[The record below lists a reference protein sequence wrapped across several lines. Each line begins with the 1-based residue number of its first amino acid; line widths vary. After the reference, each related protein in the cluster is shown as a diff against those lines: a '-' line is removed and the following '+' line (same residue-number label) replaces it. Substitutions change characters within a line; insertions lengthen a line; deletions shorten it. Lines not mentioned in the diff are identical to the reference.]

1 MAIKIPYDPVKAAQ
15 VNSLILSG
23 VDPEQ
28 AFQKIGIPEDE
39 YDAYQVS
46 EDANGKLSVGQSG
59 TTTRLDEAERADLQ
73 ARKAAEAAEIK
84 ATLAENARKKEEAIQ
99 QAAEARKLQEE
110 ADKKAYLSEEATQ
123 SRDAA
128 RSDYRAQRQAFLQSQ
143 GLENADAG
151 TQLKAIT
158 KASNTRDA
166 DGNSTFDKFK
176 TTAAQDALAE
186 KEAKQSAA
194 GQTAEAKVVND
205 QPPAVS
211 GAGQGNLSTT
221 PEAATPEA
229 LSADEEAKLAKS
241 NNGTTA
247 RELTATQEPNGTST
261 STSTPKSE
269 AGSAETATKDATQ
282 TEGKDT
288 VDASV
293 APASAVVPA
302 ALYYNKLHDFTGYT
316 YKITLWLLTAE
327 DYQKISSKPD
337 SFTPTHCLISSG
349 GGIPSVGTSAQ
360 SARHPDF
367 QEDFYFDNLSMS
379 TIVGLNAKT
388 KASNAVDIK
397 FTIVEPYGMTLLDR
411 LLSACQTSASCT
423 NYVDQPYLL
432 QIDFLSNPIE
442 ANQSGA
448 QGYVIDSKRIPI
460 KFMEFKIKPGAG
472 GTSYFVKA
480 MPYNHLGFIQSVAAV
495 PTPINVT
502 AKTVGEYFDSQK
514 DAALLFSADAIDQQN
529 RIESEINKLDIGSIG
544 EEELIAL
551 RSRLKAEIS
560 NVNSF
565 PNGYNTFFKNAAY
578 KAKRTNFPVN
588 LLLFAIDPVIA
599 SSLIV
604 DVEKSEARR
613 GVFATP
619 TYSALAGTATASAGP
634 DFKNKSV
641 FHVLAGTS
649 VIEVINKIV
658 SASEYIKNQ
667 VKKPE
672 TDTEQATQT
681 DITTSEGD
689 ARTVSANGY
698 NKLPTPSKTKK
709 IEYKPTDWFKIIP
722 TVNLGNFDKVTNSY
736 SKVITYTILRYNAA
750 NAYHTDFALTKIAPT
765 QVSRTYNYYY
775 TGLNQD
781 IINLDID
788 FDATFVTGIA
798 TFTKQMESSN
808 SNTSADKT
816 VDKEPAYDWTN
827 SLPIKKVVTPADTQ
841 YNPQNKTAED
851 YSVSSVSRSLYSAYP
866 RGDMLNIRVKIVGDP
881 AFIKQDDIYQ
891 NPMQSGYGNFVKKVA
906 AAGSPPINDQGQ
918 IIFDHE
924 EVYVQ
929 LIFKSAV
936 DIDDIT
942 GITNKNIKL
951 SNGQVTNGTFSGL
964 YKVMTVD
971 SEFKQGKFEQTLS
984 LIRMPDSMLDK
995 AAEPAANGSKVAT
1008 TAQTA
1013 STAAADNANSVKPAA
1028 AVANSPVAQDA
1039 TLKSIAD
1046 GAATSPVPT
1055 VAGAGTTAA
1064 ADQPSTAAA
1073 ANVNATQVDIQE
1085 QPIPDNT
1092 VAVQELAAAEE
1103 EVKLLYRTQETGF
1116 SQFNSGLR
1124 KIVLNDELTQVEKD
1138 KQVLAY
1144 RQSYIFGAVLDA
1156 DAVAGQYKA
1165 LVAKVDAI
1173 VSGAAPGAF
1182 RAEAQALRIKITYQL
1197 EQLSNGNV
1205 NNREAIMRLKGR

>member
-1 MAIKIPYDPVKAAQ
+1 MPSTKIPFDAVKAAQ
-15 VNSLILSG
+15 ANSLILSG
-23 VDPEQ
+23 IDPEL
-28 AFQKIGIPEDE
+28 AFQKVGIPEDQ
-39 YDAYQVS
+39 YDAYQVT
-46 EDANGKLSVGQSG
+46 EDINFKLSVVPSG
-59 TTTRLDEAERADLQ
+59 ASTGLDEAERADLR
-73 ARKAAEAAEIK
+73 ARKAAEAEETQAR
-84 ATLAENARKKEEAIQ
+84 LAENARQKEEARQ
-99 QAAEARKLQEE
+99 QAEEARKQQDE
-110 ADKKAYLSEEATQ
+110 ADQKAFLSGEAQ
-123 SRDAA
+123 SARGAA
-128 RSDYRAQRQAFLQSQ
+128 ESDYQAQKLAFLQSQ
-143 GLENADAG
+143 GLENASFKD
-151 TQLKAIT
+151 QQKAISRARGT
-158 KASNTRDA
+158 VDA
-166 DGNSTFDKFK
+166 DGTSQYDKFK
-176 TTAAQDALAE
+176 TTANQDLAAE

-194 GQTAEAKVVND
+194 GQTAETKVVND

-211 GAGQGNLSTT
+211 GAGQGNNSTT
-221 PEAATPEA
+221 PEAAAPEA

-247 RELTATQEPNGTST
+247 RELTAAQEPDTASKNVT
-261 STSTPKSE
+261 KSE
-269 AGSAETATKDATQ
+269 AGSAETTIKSATQ
-282 TEGKDT
+282 VEGKDS
-288 VDASV
+288 VDLSV

-316 YKITLWLLTAE
+316 YKITLWLLTTA
-327 DYQKISSKPD
+327 DYQQLSSKPD
-337 SFTPTHCLISSG
+337 SFIPTHCLISSG

-411 LLSACQTSASCT
+411 LLSACQTTASCT

-432 QIDFLSNPIE
+432 QIDFLSNPME

-448 QGYVIDSKRIPI
+448 QEYVIDSKRIPI
-460 KFMEFKIKPGAG
+460 KFTEFKIKPGAG

-480 MPYNHLGFIQSVAAV
+480 MPYNHLGFVQSVAAV

-514 DAALLFSADAIDQQN
+514 DAALLLVSGQLTEQQ
-529 RIESEINKLDIGSIG
+529 RIETEINKLDIGSIS

-578 KAKRTNFPVN
+578 NAERTEFPVN
-588 LLLFAIDPVIA
+588 LILFAIDPDIA
-599 SSLIV
+599 KSLIV
-604 DVEKSEARR
+604 DVEKSESRR

-619 TYSALAGTATASAGP
+619 IYSALAGTATASAGP
-634 DFKNKSV
+634 DFKNKNV

-649 VIEVINKIV
+649 VIEIINKIV

-667 VKKPE
+667 VKKPV
-672 TDTEQATQT
+672 TDNEQTTQT

-689 ARTVSANGY
+689 ARTVSAGGY

-722 TVNLGNFDKVTNSY
+722 TVNLGNFDRITNSY
-736 SKVITYTILRYNAA
+736 SKVITYTILKYNAA
-750 NAYHTDFALTKIAPT
+750 NAYHPDFALTKVAPT

-816 VDKEPAYDWTN
+816 VNKEPAYDW
-827 SLPIKKVVTPADTQ
+827 SGAPVKRILTPADTQ
-841 YNPQNKTAED
+841 YNPQNRTAED

-891 NPMQSGYGNFVKKVA
+891 NPVQSGYGNFIKKVA
-906 AAGSPPINDQGQ
+906 AAGAPPINDQGQ

-936 DIDDIT
+936 DIDDTT

-951 SNGQVTNGTFSGL
+951 SNDQVTNGTFSGL

-984 LIRMPDSMLDK
+984 LIRMPDSMLDST
-995 AAEPAANGSKVAT
+995 ASASTPNSGAVVSTAT
-1008 TAQTA
+1008 STAQSDTVPG
-1013 STAAADNANSVKPAA
+1013 VKPAA

-1039 TLKSIAD
+1039 TLTGIAN
-1046 GAATSPVPT
+1046 GSATSPVPA

-1085 QPIPDNT
+1085 TPIPDNT
-1092 VAVQELAAAEE
+1092 VAVQELAAAEQE
-1103 EVKLLYRTQETGF
+1103 LKLLGRKQQSEST
-1116 SQFNSGLR
+1116 QFNSGLR

-1144 RQSYIFGAVLDA
+1144 RVSYIDIINALIS
-1156 DAVAGQYKA
+1156 QYLA
-1165 LVAKVDAI
+1165 LIAKIDGVI
-1173 VSGAAPGAF
+1173 GGAAPGTLRTEAQILRITLTTQF
-1182 RAEAQALRIKITYQL
+1182 EELNNSRINNAEAIK
-1197 EQLSNGNV
+1197 
-1205 NNREAIMRLKGR
+1205 RLQGR